1 MKQNKNIEVS
11 EEEKKKIIRMVRPE
25 TRMKAMKFIRNLYC
39 IACPYNS
46 ECSSRYP
53 EYLIKCRYLEEWAL
67 NKYIKHIEGEK

>member
-11 EEEKKKIIRMVRPE
+11 EKKKVIRMVKPE
-25 TRMKAMKFIRNLYC
+25 TRIKAINLIKNLYC

-67 NKYIKHIEGEK
+67 NEYMKHIEGEK